1 MGGIEMKEHK
11 HLGCYGLVVKDGK
24 ILLIKKKTGP
34 YDGLL
39 DLPGGSFEF
48 GETPEETLKRE
59 MLEETGLEITK
70 YQLFDASSVV
80 VEWKYDD
87 NTNIL
92 VHHIGIFYQILEYQN
107 EIRKDISIDNQN
119 DDSLGA
125 EFYEIKNLKKEDVS
139 AIALMELEKLGY
151 SLD

>member
-11 HLGCYGLVVKDGK
+11 HLGCYGLVIKDGK

-59 MLEETGLEITK
+59 MLEETGLEVIK

-92 VHHIGIFYQILEYQN
+92 FHHVGIFYQILEYWN

-151 SLD
+151 SLS

>member
-1 MGGIEMKEHK
+1 MKEHK
-11 HLGCYGLVVKDGK
+11 HLGCYGLVIKDGK

-59 MLEETGLEITK
+59 MLEETGLEVIK

-92 VHHIGIFYQILEYQN
+92 FHHVGIFYQILEYRN

-151 SLD
+151 SLS

>member
-1 MGGIEMKEHK
+1 MKEHK

-59 MLEETGLEITK
+59 ILEETGLEVTK

-87 NTNIL
+87 NINIL
-92 VHHIGIFYQILEYQN
+92 VHHIGIFYQILEYRN

-151 SLD
+151 LLD

>member
-1 MGGIEMKEHK
+1 MGGIEMKNHK

-59 MLEETGLEITK
+59 MLEETGLEVTK

-92 VHHIGIFYQILEYQN
+92 VHHVGIFYQILEYQN
-107 EIRKDISIDNQN
+107 EIKKDISVDNQN

-125 EFYEIKNLKKEDVS
+125 DFYEIKKLKKKKLS
-139 AIALMELEKLGY
+139 AITILELEKLGY
-151 SLD
+151 QLN

>member
-1 MGGIEMKEHK
+1 MLKEHK
-11 HLGCYGLVVKDGK
+11 HLGCYGLVIKDEK

-48 GETPEETLKRE
+48 GETPEDTLKRE
-59 MLEETGLEITK
+59 MLEETGLEVTRFK
-70 YQLFDASSVV
+70 LFDASSVV
-80 VEWKYDD
+80 VEWKQDKD
-87 NTNIL
+87 TNIL
-92 VHHIGIFYQILEYQN
+92 VHHVGIFYQILEYQN
-107 EIRKDISIDNQN
+107 EIKKDISIDSQN

-125 EFYEIKNLKKEDVS
+125 DFYEIKKLKKEEVS

-151 SLD
+151 QLN

>member
-1 MGGIEMKEHK
+1 MKDHK
-11 HLGCYGLVVKDGK
+11 HLGCYGLVVRDGK

-59 MLEETGLEITK
+59 MLEETGLVVTK

-92 VHHIGIFYQILEYQN
+92 VHHIGIFYQI
-107 EIRKDISIDNQN
+107 EIKKDISIDNQN

-139 AIALMELEKLGY
+139 AITLMELEKLGY

>member
-1 MGGIEMKEHK
+1 MKEHK
-11 HLGCYGLVVKDGK
+11 HLGCYGLVIKDGK

-70 YQLFDASSVV
+70 YQLFDASSVA

-92 VHHIGIFYQILEYQN
+92 VHHVGIFYQILEYQN

>member
-1 MGGIEMKEHK
+1 MKDHK

-59 MLEETGLEITK
+59 ILEETGLEVTK

-87 NTNIL
+87 NINIL
-92 VHHIGIFYQILEYQN
+92 VHHIGIFYQILEYRN

-151 SLD
+151 LLD

>member
-1 MGGIEMKEHK
+1 MKEHQ
-11 HLGCYGLVVKDGK
+11 HIGCYGLFIKNEK

-59 MLEETGLEITK
+59 FQEETGLEVTK
-70 YQLFDASSVV
+70 YQLFDVSSTTVT
-80 VEWKYDD
+80 WNYNL
-87 NTNIL
+87 NTKIL
-92 VHHIGIFYQILEYQN
+92 VHHIGIFYQIIETQN
-107 EIRKDISIDNQN
+107 NLKKNILLDNQN

-125 EFYEIKNLKKEDVS
+125 DFYEIKKLKKKNLS
-139 AIALMELEKLGY
+139 AITILELEKLCY
-151 SLD
+151 QLN